1 MFSNSREDFLS
12 LEQFQIWLEN
22 RVKEQYSPMTNTLAS
37 DKPYKDRD
45 KVGIILVWKTKALT
59 GK

>member
-22 RVKEQYSPMTNTLAS
+22 RVKEQYNPMANILAS

-45 KVGIILVWKTKALT
+45 KVGIILV
-59 GK
+59 

>member
-22 RVKEQYSPMTNTLAS
+22 RVKEQYSPMTNISAS

-45 KVGIILVWKTKALT
+45 KVGIILV
-59 GK
+59 